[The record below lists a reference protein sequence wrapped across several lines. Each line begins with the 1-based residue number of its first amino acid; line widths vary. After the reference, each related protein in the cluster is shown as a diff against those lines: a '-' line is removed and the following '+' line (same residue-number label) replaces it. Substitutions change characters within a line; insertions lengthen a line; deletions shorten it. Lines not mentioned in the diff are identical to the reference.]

1 VDGTLPVR
9 IRADT
14 VSVSDG
20 QIAVRPPGGTIR
32 LSAGGIAGALTQPGL
47 DLALG
52 ALTDFRFDVLEASVN
67 YSDAGDLQLG
77 IRLEGRNP
85 EIEKGRP
92 IHYNLNVSENIPV
105 LLQSLRLQDTFTER
119 IEKEVLR

>member
-1 VDGTLPVR
+1 
-9 IRADT
+9 
-14 VSVSDG
+14 
-20 QIAVRPPGGTIR
+20 
-32 LSAGGIAGALTQPGL
+32 LTQPGL